1 MQPPYPTQKKK
12 GGIHMS
18 GSFKKLL
25 SAGGILL
32 LIWLFIRYLLPVA
45 LPFLL
50 GAGLALAAEPLTRL
64 LCGRVRLP
72 RSAAAGISVT
82 AVFLGLTLVLLL
94 PAALLVREAGI
105 LAGIIPDL
113 GQTARAGLDLLS
125 QWLLGLIRRM
135 PEGIRPVLER
145 NVTGMLSSGSAL
157 LDKAVRYVLG
167 LAGALLTRMSDS
179 ALTFGTGMIASFMI
193 SAKLPQ
199 LRSRIQGLISR
210 SRLDSLFSVLRNLRR
225 AIGSWLFAQLKLSA
239 VTWGLLTLGFWL
251 LRVAHAPLWAF
262 VVSLVDALPVLGTAV
277 VLIPWSLVCF
287 IQGQTVRGIGM
298 LGLYAAVA
306 LIRSILEPRLVGK
319 QLGLDPLLTLFALYT
334 GYRLWGLGGMI
345 LAPLL
350 AVTVRSLIP
359 GDTAPGDA

>member
-1 MQPPYPTQKKK
+1 
-12 GGIHMS
+12 MS

-50 GAGLALAAEPLTRL
+50 GAGLALAAEPMTRL

-72 RSAAAGISVT
+72 RPAAAGISVT

-125 QWLLGLIRRM
+125 QWLLSLIRRM

-193 SAKLPQ
+193 STKLPQ
-199 LRSRIQGLISR
+199 LRSRIQSLISR

-287 IQGQTVRGIGM
+287 IQGQTIRGIGM

-306 LIRSILEPRLVGK
+306 LIR
-319 QLGLDPLLTLFALYT
+319 
-334 GYRLWGLGGMI
+334 
-345 LAPLL
+345 
-350 AVTVRSLIP
+350 
-359 GDTAPGDA
+359 